1 MVYGRY
7 HETFFPNANE
17 GARLAIGFEAI
28 LNGVYK
34 PMYNW
39 GGHPVD
45 TVHLS
50 HFLANL
56 LMVGIVLRN
65 LII

>member
-1 MVYGRY
+1 MVDI
-7 HETFFPNANE
+7 TNFFQTPVKVRGLPLAS
-17 GARLAIGFEAI
+17 RLYSMRFINQCVTG
-28 LNGVYK
+28 
-34 PMYNW
+34 

-50 HFLANL
+50 HILANL